1 MFPPWWAEEETR
13 KGLNKFGQ
21 TFNHVS
27 KMNGAPLHSCLI
39 LFNKLATS
47 KSKQQVK
54 KHMYSFDQLLPL
66 LFGDDNWLLF
76 IKILSTY
83 TGRKS
88 LTESQKYFKSL
99 FPETV
104 CEEPPQMNSHEETM
118 MNTNVFQVNAY

>member
-1 MFPPWWAEEETR
+1 M
-13 KGLNKFGQ
+13 
-21 TFNHVS
+21 V
-27 KMNGAPLHSCLI
+27 HSCLI